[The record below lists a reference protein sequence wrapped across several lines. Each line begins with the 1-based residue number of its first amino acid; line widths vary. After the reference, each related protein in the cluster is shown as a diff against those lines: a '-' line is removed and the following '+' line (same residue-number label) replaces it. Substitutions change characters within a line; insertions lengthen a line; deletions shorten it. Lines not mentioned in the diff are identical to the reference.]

1 MFTNEEN
8 LTTKT
13 PLSDFKVTTPET
25 PLLSQQAVTNKGISV
40 PYTNLQLNPY
50 PNTQLDLFCSDTYY
64 AYLKVRMR
72 AFLQSLDEK
81 LWQAVEIGWTKPIEV
96 PTDWDNAKIKVANFN
111 SRALNALF
119 SAVMNEDD
127 RPKMH

>member
-1 MFTNEEN
+1 M
-8 LTTKT
+8 
-13 PLSDFKVTTPET
+13 VT
-25 PLLSQQAVTNKGISV
+25 SKGIPV

-64 AYLKVRMR
+64 AYLKVRTR
-72 AFLQSLDEK
+72 AFLQSLNEK
-81 LWQAVEIGWTKPIEV
+81 LWQAMEIGWTKPIEV